1 MADQSDSK
9 IVKEARPGKGAAG
22 DQQAVQLAQ
31 PAGAAVH
38 PPGTKDMSGGDVE
51 QAKATIEEAKA
62 SEADTDMNTTSGYVV
77 DSSGRV
83 DNVAVEPE
91 MYVEGDR

>member
-1 MADQSDSK
+1 MANPSDLAT
-9 IVKEARPGKGAAG
+9 VKAAQPGKGAAG

-38 PPGTKDMSGGDVE
+38 PPGTKAMSGGDPE
-51 QAKATIEEAKA
+51 AAKATVEAVEA
-62 SEADTDMNTTSGYVV
+62 SEAGTGMSTSGGYVV
-77 DSSGRV
+77 DSSGRL